1 MPNREIPRIRI
12 IRGDCSIVLGGEAGQ
27 GIRTIEDV
35 LTRVL
40 KLSGYNVFS
49 TREYMSRIRGGVNT
63 TEVRVSS
70 RRVSAFLN
78 RIDILMPLGLGV
90 ITRLRRR
97 VSRDTIILGERSIL
111 GEDLKGYEEQFIE
124 VPITDTASRIGGSIY
139 SNIVAA
145 GVLAGLLKAEMIVLE
160 DYLRKF
166 FSAKGAEVVDRNI
179 AAAREGFRIGE
190 DPSISGR
197 LRVELDRN
205 PGVREELLIGGGE
218 AVALGAAAGG
228 CNFLAFYPMSPSTSI
243 AVYLAQHM
251 EELGIIVEQA
261 EDEISAI
268 NMVLGA
274 WYAGARAMASTS
286 GGGFDLMVEGLS
298 LAGMI
303 ESPIVINIGMR
314 PGPATGLPTRTEQA
328 DLGIALYSGHGEFPR
343 IILAPGTIEDAFH
356 LTRRAFNLADKYQ
369 VPVIILT
376 DQYLIDSMYNI
387 MGELK
392 PSEEDIERY
401 VVETDREYRRFRFT
415 EDGLS
420 PRGIPGYGE
429 GLVCV
434 DSDEHDEEGHI
445 TEDLQVRSRM
455 VEKRLRKLEA
465 LKGEA
470 IPPQL
475 IGDEDYSILVVG
487 WGSTYNPLREALES
501 MGRDD
506 VALLHFK
513 QVYPLHPDAE
523 RYLRRAE
530 ETVIVEGN
538 ATSQFGRLIKA
549 ETGLNLNKRLL
560 KYDGMPFAVEEI
572 VEGLKKLI
580 S

>member
-97 VSRDTIILGERSIL
+97 VSRDTIILGERSVL

-145 GVLAGLLKAEMIVLE
+145 GVLAGLLKAEMIMLE

-251 EELGIIVEQA
+251 EELGIIV
-261 EDEISAI
+261 
-268 NMVLGA
+268 
-274 WYAGARAMASTS
+274 
-286 GGGFDLMVEGLS
+286 
-298 LAGMI
+298 
-303 ESPIVINIGMR
+303 
-314 PGPATGLPTRTEQA
+314 
-328 DLGIALYSGHGEFPR
+328 
-343 IILAPGTIEDAFH
+343 
-356 LTRRAFNLADKYQ
+356 
-369 VPVIILT
+369 
-376 DQYLIDSMYNI
+376 
-387 MGELK
+387 
-392 PSEEDIERY
+392 
-401 VVETDREYRRFRFT
+401 
-415 EDGLS
+415 
-420 PRGIPGYGE
+420 
-429 GLVCV
+429 
-434 DSDEHDEEGHI
+434 
-445 TEDLQVRSRM
+445 
-455 VEKRLRKLEA
+455 
-465 LKGEA
+465 
-470 IPPQL
+470 
-475 IGDEDYSILVVG
+475 
-487 WGSTYNPLREALES
+487 
-501 MGRDD
+501 
-506 VALLHFK
+506 
-513 QVYPLHPDAE
+513 
-523 RYLRRAE
+523 
-530 ETVIVEGN
+530 
-538 ATSQFGRLIKA
+538 
-549 ETGLNLNKRLL
+549 
-560 KYDGMPFAVEEI
+560 
-572 VEGLKKLI
+572 
-580 S
+580 